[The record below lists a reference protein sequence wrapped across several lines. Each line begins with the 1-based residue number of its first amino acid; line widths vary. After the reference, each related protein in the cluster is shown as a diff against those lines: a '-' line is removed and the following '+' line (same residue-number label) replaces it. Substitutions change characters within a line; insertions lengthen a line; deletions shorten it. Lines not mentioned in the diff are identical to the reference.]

1 MMLSKS
7 YTTMS
12 DQDLVQEC
20 VKSNPA
26 AQKVLYERYYSRML
40 ALCLRYSDSK
50 DDAKDS
56 LHDGF
61 ILLFSK
67 IESYSGKGSFEGW
80 MRRVFVNN
88 MLMKFR
94 KRDVFKESVSVDDVT
109 WNVPVKEDVFE
120 KIGSK
125 NIIKLISQMPQG
137 YKVVFNMIVIEG
149 YSYKEVAQKLNVSE
163 VSVRSQLSRGRMWL
177 KERILKMEN
186 MQ

>member
-1 MMLSKS
+1 MLLKS

-12 DQDLVQEC
+12 DQDLAQEC
-20 VKSNPA
+20 VKSNPE

-40 ALCLRYSDSK
+40 SLCLRYSDSK

-67 IESYSGKGSFEGW
+67 IELYSGKGSFEGW
-80 MRRVFVNN
+80 MRRLFVNN
-88 MLMKFR
+88 MLMKIRKKDIFR
-94 KRDVFKESVSVDDVT
+94 ESVSVDDVT
-109 WNVPVKEDVFE
+109 WSLPVKEDVFD
-120 KIGSK
+120 KIRSK
-125 NIIKLISQMPQG
+125 DVIKLISQMPQG

-149 YSYKEVAQKLNVSE
+149 YSYNEVAQELNISE

-177 KERILKMEN
+177 RERILKLEDK
-186 MQ
+186 Q

>member
-40 ALCLRYSDSK
+40 ALCVRYSDSK

-163 VSVRSQLSRGRMWL
+163 VSVRSQLSRGRIWL

-186 MQ
+186 M

>member
-186 MQ
+186 H

>member
-1 MMLSKS
+1 MLSKS

-186 MQ
+186 M

>member
-94 KRDVFKESVSVDDVT
+94 KRDVFKKSVSVDDVT

-186 MQ
+186 M

>member
-1 MMLSKS
+1 MLSKS

>member
-1 MMLSKS
+1 MF
-7 YTTMS
+7 
-12 DQDLVQEC
+12 
-20 VKSNPA
+20 
-26 AQKVLYERYYSRML
+26 R
-40 ALCLRYSDSK
+40 
-50 DDAKDS
+50 

-120 KIGSK
+120 KIGSN
-125 NIIKLISQMPQG
+125 NIIKLISQMPKG

-149 YSYKEVAQKLNVSE
+149 YSYKEVAQKLNISE

-186 MQ
+186 M

>member
-1 MMLSKS
+1 
-7 YTTMS
+7 MS

-120 KIGSK
+120 KSIELTEIYFPNQIREIGVED
-125 NIIKLISQMPQG
+125 NLA
-137 YKVVFNMIVIEG
+137 FNVTELAYFMQTDMDEKAIVNRFWFLA
-149 YSYKEVAQKLNVSE
+149 KEFDK
-163 VSVRSQLSRGRMWL
+163 
-177 KERILKMEN
+177 I
-186 MQ
+186 

>member
-1 MMLSKS
+1 MLSKS

-12 DQDLVQEC
+12 DQDLAQEC
-20 VKSNPA
+20 VKSNPV

-40 ALCLRYSDSK
+40 SLCLRYSDSK

-67 IESYSGKGSFEGW
+67 MELYSGKGSFEGW
-80 MRRVFVNN
+80 MRRLFVNN
-88 MLMKFR
+88 MLMKIRKKDIFR
-94 KRDVFKESVSVDDVT
+94 ESVSVDDVT
-109 WNVPVKEDVFE
+109 WNLPVKEDVFD
-120 KIGSK
+120 KIRSK
-125 NIIKLISQMPQG
+125 DVIKLISQMPQG

-149 YSYKEVAQKLNVSE
+149 YSYNEVAQELNISE

-177 KERILKMEN
+177 RERILKLEDK
-186 MQ
+186 Q

>member
-1 MMLSKS
+1 MLSKS

-94 KRDVFKESVSVDDVT
+94 KRDVFKESVSVDDMT
-109 WNVPVKEDVFE
+109 WNVPVKEDVF
-120 KIGSK
+120 
-125 NIIKLISQMPQG
+125 
-137 YKVVFNMIVIEG
+137 
-149 YSYKEVAQKLNVSE
+149 
-163 VSVRSQLSRGRMWL
+163 
-177 KERILKMEN
+177 
-186 MQ
+186 

>member
-1 MMLSKS
+1 MLSKS

-149 YSYKEVAQKLNVSE
+149 YSYKEVAQKLNISE

-186 MQ
+186 ME

>member
-163 VSVRSQLSRGRMWL
+163 VSVRSQLSRGRIWL

-186 MQ
+186 M

>member
-186 MQ
+186 M

>member
-1 MMLSKS
+1 
-7 YTTMS
+7 MS

-94 KRDVFKESVSVDDVT
+94 KRDVFKESVSVDDVI

>member
-1 MMLSKS
+1 MLSKS

-177 KERILKMEN
+177 KERILKMDN
-186 MQ
+186 M

>member
-1 MMLSKS
+1 MLSKS

-149 YSYKEVAQKLNVSE
+149 YSYKEVAQKLNISE

>member
-125 NIIKLISQMPQG
+125 NILTLIYQMPQG

-186 MQ
+186 M